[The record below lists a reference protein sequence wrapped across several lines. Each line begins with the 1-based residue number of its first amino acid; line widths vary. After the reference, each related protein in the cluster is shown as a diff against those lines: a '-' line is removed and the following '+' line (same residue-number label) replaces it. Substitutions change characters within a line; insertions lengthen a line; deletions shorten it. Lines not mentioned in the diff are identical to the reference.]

1 MGALSILLFNQR
13 QQNGAPICNR
23 LTTIKVTNH
32 ENNPLPIKKTGK
44 KTPAGMGK
52 ATDTAVIINCNK
64 TAKKRE
70 YLLCDML
77 QTASL
82 QNHNVQQTTALFS
95 NTQPFN

>member
-1 MGALSILLFNQR
+1 MTANGAL
-13 QQNGAPICNR
+13 ICNK

-52 ATDTAVIINCNK
+52 ATDTAVMINCNK

-70 YLLCDML
+70 CLFCDTL

-82 QNHNVQQTTALFS
+82 QNHNIQQTTALF
-95 NTQPFN
+95 NNMQPLK

>member
-1 MGALSILLFNQR
+1 MTASGALT
-13 QQNGAPICNR
+13 CNR

-70 YLLCDML
+70 YNFLFCDTL

-82 QNHNVQQTTALFS
+82 QNHNIQQTTALFS
-95 NTQPFN
+95 NTQPFK

>member
-1 MGALSILLFNQR
+1 MTANCAL
-13 QQNGAPICNR
+13 ICNR
-23 LTTIKVTNH
+23 LATIKVKNN

-52 ATDTAVIINCNK
+52 ATDTAVMINCNK

-70 YLLCDML
+70 YLFCDTL

-82 QNHNVQQTTALFS
+82 QNHSVQQTTALFS
-95 NTQPFN
+95 NTQPFKY